1 MKTKNI
7 KPSGSGKFKCP
18 DCGKEM
24 STRKGLSG
32 HLIWVHQGK
41 HPAGGRAI
49 LEAGTKPKALIM
61 DMHNEAHLRAKAE
74 PKIQVETHISF
85 DPMLALKP
93 WAQDLIKAKAKPGRE
108 KDLAWALLQHCLD
121 DTSCPDANVHNE
133 ALDCEYFSR
142 LTASEAVE
150 VEEAVEA
157 PVEEL
162 SEAAETE
169 SKPEAAV
176 SAAASDG
183 KAQNLAAGVALF
195 RVTHKPFITAFMSKG
210 FKSLSA
216 DVLEPKVGSETEDT
230 DLAEIWR
237 RAGWEVEEI
246 SAAPPPAPAEETKGE
261 TRSKYLTPD
270 REKK

>member
-1 MKTKNI
+1 MNKVKTKKI

-18 DCGKEM
+18 DCGKKM

-74 PKIQVETHISF
+74 PKIQMETHIYF

-150 VEEAVEA
+150 EAVEIEEAVEAVEA
-157 PVEEL
+157 PVEGAVEEL
-162 SEAAETE
+162 SEVAETE

-176 SAAASDG
+176 SAAA
-183 KAQNLAAGVALF
+183 LAMV
-195 RVTHKPFITAFMSKG
+195 KYK
-210 FKSLSA
+210 
-216 DVLEPKVGSETEDT
+216 
-230 DLAEIWR
+230 IWR
-237 RAGWEVEEI
+237 LALPSSG
-246 SAAPPPAPAEETKGE
+246 S
-261 TRSKYLTPD
+261 LTSPLSPLS
-270 REKK
+270 